1 MAIDA
6 AVVVASA
13 EEAVAVN
20 AVVIVV
26 VIAVV
31 IAVAVAVVT
40 ALSAPLLLHLNDC
53 FDRQT

>member
-1 MAIDA
+1 VAKDA

-20 AVVIVV
+20 AVVTVA

-31 IAVAVAVVT
+31 VAVVT
-40 ALSAPLLLHLNDC
+40 VVNAPSAPLLLNDY
-53 FDRQT
+53 FDHQS